1 MLTMN
6 TLTLILSHAPTKG
19 CLHDDTVPCE
29 RGENWVI
36 LAWTLMG
43 IPLSIMLL
51 VVAYYMIQI
60 YRYVTNII
68 GKAQAQIM
76 RLASVNPDDEDNM
89 SNITRPSVLPS
100 SYPKESENNMPSMAQ
115 NDADRPPNKTSAKS
129 TGDSSI
135 DLPTTLQQSY
145 DKMEFRKRQ
154 SSQQAYW
161 YIGVY
166 LFTHVFSLFVGIS
179 AQAGFPSQ
187 FWLQFLANFFWPIQG
202 FGNLCVF
209 LKPRVAAMKRQY
221 PAISTIYIIFC
232 SLFYFDDRTQ

>member
-1 MLTMN
+1 M
-6 TLTLILSHAPTKG
+6 SP
-19 CLHDDTVPCE
+19 
-29 RGENWVI
+29 
-36 LAWTLMG
+36 
-43 IPLSIMLL
+43 
-51 VVAYYMIQI
+51 VVTYYMLQI
-60 YRYVTNII
+60 HRYVTN
-68 GKAQAQIM
+68 GKAYAQIM
-76 RLASVNPDDEDNM
+76 PLLAAPVKPDDENNM
-89 SNITRPSVLPS
+89 SHITRPSVLPS
-100 SYPKESENNMPSMAQ
+100 SHPKENENNMPSMPQ
-115 NDADRPPNKTSAKS
+115 NDADRSPNKQQHR
-129 TGDSSI
+129 
-135 DLPTTLQQSY
+135 LPTTLQQSY

-179 AQAGFPSQ
+179 DQAGFPSQ

-209 LKPRVAAMKRQY
+209 LKPRLAAMKRQY